1 MNFLTKKEQKV
12 SNDFIKKGYLIN
24 KAENNESLNY
34 ILKVFD
40 KTINKI
46 LKKKIKD
53 LNYLHKYISVDDLNE
68 FRMELYHKVNEDK
81 NVRFHYFRIAGN
93 SLFTIAGNELMMQ
106 NKLNISIQFPNDSTS
121 LLPIHSDAWQGNSP
135 YEATLWVPLVNCYKT
150 KSMFIMNG
158 KYRYNFFKDKNF
170 FLNNSGDIYKIL
182 KNKLKWLKINKG
194 QFLLFDHTL
203 PHGNIVNIEK
213 QTRISINCRFKSVF
227 SPYKNKKIAEYFSPI
242 SLRAMTDIGNKF
254 ESPF

>member
-1 MNFLTKKEQKV
+1 MFIIFL
-12 SNDFIKKGYLIN
+12 
-24 KAENNESLNY
+24 
-34 ILKVFD
+34 
-40 KTINKI
+40 
-46 LKKKIKD
+46 KIK
-53 LNYLHKYISVDDLNE
+53 
-68 FRMELYHKVNEDK
+68 
-81 NVRFHYFRIAGN
+81 
-93 SLFTIAGNELMMQ
+93 
-106 NKLNISIQFPNDSTS
+106 
-121 LLPIHSDAWQGNSP
+121 
-135 YEATLWVPLVNCYKT
+135 
-150 KSMFIMNG
+150 
-158 KYRYNFFKDKNF
+158 F
-170 FLNNSGDIYKIL
+170 FLNIVYIYKIL